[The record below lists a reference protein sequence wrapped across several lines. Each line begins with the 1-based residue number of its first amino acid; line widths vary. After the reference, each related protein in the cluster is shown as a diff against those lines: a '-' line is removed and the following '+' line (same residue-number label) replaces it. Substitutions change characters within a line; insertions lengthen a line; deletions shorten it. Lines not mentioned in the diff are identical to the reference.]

1 MDSGHLRIG
10 VAGLG
15 SAATEILGTVDG
27 LDGFSLTAVADI
39 RPQALDLARKAY
51 PGVEAYESVADLCD
65 SSNVDAVWIA
75 TPNDFHAAHTI
86 AAACRGKHVICEKPM
101 AITLS
106 ECDEMVRVVE
116 ESGVV
121 YVQGHS
127 KLHEPVLREMGDLV
141 SSGTLG
147 KVLQVWSVNSNDW
160 LRRPRLENELDR
172 ERGGGVLYR
181 QGPHQ
186 LDIVRFLGGGL
197 VESVAG
203 QVGQGASW
211 TTADGD
217 YSALLRFA
225 GGAVGIAG
233 FNGYGHFDAA
243 ELTWGIGESGMR
255 KAKLGEGLQVPG
267 SSAPVAADVKYAWSD
282 SRAREHALRQR
293 DFQPFFGL
301 TIVSCERGTVR
312 QSEHGIYVY
321 TDYKRSERVVARAL
335 GRRGELFELQRA
347 IELGVAA
354 FPGAEWGRATVA
366 ACLAIFESS
375 RDGAQARPASQVPSP
390 ASTIRPEF
398 T

>member
-1 MDSGHLRIG
+1 LDSGHLRIG

-15 SAATEILGTVDG
+15 SAAREILGTVDG
-27 LDGFSLTAVADI
+27 LDGFSLTAVADV
-39 RPQALDLARKAY
+39 RPEALDLARQAY
-51 PGVEAYESVADLCD
+51 PGVEAYDSVEELSA
-65 SSNVDAVWIA
+65 SPNVDAVWIA

-86 AAACRGKHVICEKPM
+86 AAAGRGKHVICEKPM

-127 KLHEPVLREMGDLV
+127 KLHEPVLREMGDLI
-141 SSGTLG
+141 SCGTLG
-147 KVLQVWSVNSNDW
+147 RVLQVWSVNSNDW
-160 LRRPRLENELDR
+160 LRRPRLESELDR

-186 LDIVRFLGGGL
+186 LDIVRFFGGGL
-197 VESVAG
+197 VESVTG

-217 YSALLRFA
+217 YSAFLRFA
-225 GGAVGIAG
+225 GGAVGLAAL
-233 FNGYGHFDAA
+233 NGYGHFDAA

-255 KAKLGEGLQVPG
+255 KTKLGQGLSVPKN
-267 SSAPVAADVKYAWSD
+267 SAPVEAAVKYAWSD
-282 SRAREHALRQR
+282 SRAREHAVRRR
-293 DFQPFFGL
+293 DYQPFFGL

-312 QSEHGIYVY
+312 QSENGIYVY
-321 TDYKRSERVVARAL
+321 TDYEQSERSVARPL

-347 IELGVAA
+347 ITQDTPA

-366 ACLAIFESS
+366 TCLAIFDSA
-375 RDGAQARPASQVPSP
+375 RDGRPAAPASQVPSP

>member
-15 SAATEILGTVDG
+15 SAAREILGTVDG
-27 LDGFSLTAVADI
+27 LDGFTLTAVADV
-39 RPQALDLARKAY
+39 RSEALDLARKAY
-51 PGVEAYESVADLCD
+51 PEAAVFDSVDDLSASPD
-65 SSNVDAVWIA
+65 VDAVWIA

-86 AAACRGKHVICEKPM
+86 AAASRGKHVICEKPM
-101 AITLS
+101 AVTLA
-106 ECDEMVRVVE
+106 ECDEMVRVVDD
-116 ESGVV
+116 SGVV

-127 KLHEPVLREMGDLV
+127 KLHEPVLREMGDLI
-141 SSGTLG
+141 SSGALG
-147 KVLQVWSVNSNDW
+147 RVLQVWSVNSNDW
-160 LRRPRLENELDR
+160 LRRPRLQSELDR
-172 ERGGGVLYR
+172 EVGGGVLYR

-186 LDIVRFLGGGL
+186 LDIVRFFGGGL
-197 VESVAG
+197 VESADG

-217 YSALLRFA
+217 YSAYLRFG
-225 GGAVGIAG
+225 GGAAGIVG

-255 KAKLGEGLQVPG
+255 KTRLGQGLSVPKA
-267 SSAPVAADVKYAWSD
+267 SAPVAAEVKYAWSD
-282 SRAREHALRQR
+282 SRAREHAVRQR

-312 QSEHGIYVY
+312 QSENGIYVH
-321 TDYKRSERVVARAL
+321 TDYERSERVVARAL

-347 IELGVAA
+347 VERGVPA

-366 ACLAIFESS
+366 TCLAIFESA
-375 RDGAQARPASQVPSP
+375 RDGAPVSPASQVASP
-390 ASTIRPEF
+390 ASTTRPEF

>member
-1 MDSGHLRIG
+1 LDSGHLRIG

-15 SAATEILGTVDG
+15 SAAREILGTVDG
-27 LDGFSLTAVADI
+27 LDGFSLTAVADV
-39 RPQALDLARKAY
+39 RPEALDLARKAY
-51 PGVEAYESVADLCD
+51 PGVEAYESVADL
-65 SSNVDAVWIA
+65 SGSPNVDAVWIA

-86 AAACRGKHVICEKPM
+86 AAASRGKHVICEKPM
-101 AITLS
+101 AITLA

-127 KLHEPVLREMGDLV
+127 KLHEPVLREMGDLI
-141 SSGTLG
+141 SGGTLG
-147 KVLQVWSVNSNDW
+147 RVLQVWSVNSNDW
-160 LRRPRLENELDR
+160 LRRPRLESELDR

-186 LDIVRFLGGGL
+186 LDIVRFLGGGV

-203 QVGQGASW
+203 RVGQGASW
-211 TTADGD
+211 TVADGD
-217 YSALLRFA
+217 YSAFLQFA
-225 GGAVGIAG
+225 GGGIGIAG

-243 ELTWGIGESGMR
+243 ELTWGIGESGTR
-255 KAKLGEGLQVPG
+255 KAKLGQGLQVPK

-282 SRAREHALRQR
+282 SRAREHAVRQR

-301 TIVSCERGTVR
+301 TVVSCERGTVR
-312 QSEHGIYVY
+312 QSERGIYVY
-321 TDYKRSERVVARAL
+321 TDYERSERVVARAL

-347 IELGVAA
+347 IQLGVPA

-366 ACLAIFESS
+366 TCLAIFESS
-375 RDGAQARPASQVPSP
+375 RDGAPVRPSCQVASP
-390 ASTIRPEF
+390 AGTTRPEF